1 MLNKEQE
8 MLLELLIKK
17 YGATFAQDVK
27 QVPTSNKQ
35 QKKRRAQLSSK
46 RWTINDLQILA
57 LMHSQGRST
66 TIIARRLRRSK
77 QAVQTM
83 TSHMFGENK
92 KQVAIVKQY
101 WQKYGHVTQEKMI

>member
-8 MLLELLIKK
+8 LLLELLMKK
-17 YGATFAQDVK
+17 YGKQHAENIKATK
-27 QVPTSNKQ
+27 ITITQ

-46 RWTINDLQILA
+46 RWTFEDLQILA

-101 WQKYGHVTQEKMI
+101 WQKYGYVEQNKLV